1 MKQLNNR
8 LERCYDNAFGE
19 KQNNKKKTPLILFIS
34 TSALRAR
41 MLTRRLR
48 LHGKVYVYDNSTVR
62 IIAAQCVWV

>member
-1 MKQLNNR
+1 MIMHSVK
-8 LERCYDNAFGE
+8 
-19 KQNNKKKTPLILFIS
+19 NKTTKKTPLILFIS

-48 LHGKVYVYDNSTVR
+48 LHGKVYVYDNSTIR

>member
-1 MKQLNNR
+1 MKQLNNQ

-19 KQNNKKKTPLILFIS
+19 KKTTKKTVLFLS

-41 MLTRRLR
+41 MQARRLR
-48 LHGKVYVYDNSTVR
+48 LHGKVNVYDKISTIR